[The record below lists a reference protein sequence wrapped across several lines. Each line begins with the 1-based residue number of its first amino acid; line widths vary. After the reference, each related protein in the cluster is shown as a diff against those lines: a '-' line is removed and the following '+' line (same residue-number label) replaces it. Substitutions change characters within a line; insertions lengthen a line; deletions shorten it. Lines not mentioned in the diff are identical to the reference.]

1 MTLDEAI
8 KHCEKVAEQNK
19 EAAVMYKQKKEA
31 SRFLEKD
38 LAEEAELECL
48 QCAEDH
54 KMLANWLQELKEA
67 KKFIRKV
74 QNELMK
80 GTSFYS
86 TSFLEENGELMDELT
101 KGVEYLDD

>member
-8 KHCEKVAEQNK
+8 KHCEEVAENYRCQRDD
-19 EAAVMYKQKKEA
+19 AADINDVGAA
-31 SRFLEKD
+31 SD
-38 LAEEAELECL
+38 CQ
-48 QCAEDH
+48 QCADDH
-54 KMLANWLQELKEA
+54 EQLAKWLQELKEA

-86 TSFLEENGELMDELT
+86 TSFLEENGELMDKLT

>member
-8 KHCEKVAEQNK
+8 RHCEEVAQNNRCQRDD
-19 EAAVMYKQKKEA
+19 AADYGDVETASYYQQCADDHKQ
-31 SRFLEKD
+31 
-38 LAEEAELECL
+38 LAE
-48 QCAEDH
+48 
-54 KMLANWLQELKEA
+54 WLQELKEA

-101 KGVEYLDD
+101 EGVEYLDD